1 MKCIFETAQGSV
13 YAFQNGKTIRQKMSG
28 GSQQGEVFP
37 SLSCVFIKGDFKLP
51 LMTHSIR
58 VGYLKDGAFIPIW
71 DINEAP
77 TEAPLG
83 LLILK
88 GDEVVDLIPPKDIV
102 VIPTL
107 GYRPYEWDRHRRHWG
122 NPIVKITA
130 AD

>member
-1 MKCIFETAQGSV
+1 MKCIFETAQGSL
-13 YAFQNGKTIRQKMSG
+13 YFFACGKTTRQKMSG

-37 SLSCVFIKGDFKLP
+37 SLSCLFIKGDFKLP
-51 LMTHSIR
+51 LFTHSVR
-58 VGYLKDGAFIPIW
+58 VGYLEDKAFIPIW
-71 DINEAP
+71 DISESP
-77 TEAPLG
+77 PGAPLG

-88 GDEVVDLIPPKDIV
+88 GDEVVDLIPPKDILA
-102 VIPTL
+102 IPTL